1 MTITINI
8 KYDDS
13 VPKEL
18 VAQFVL
24 KQVREQIFNGEFA
37 PSMSGDYTKMN
48 GIKYSVEIKPEKN

>member
-8 KYDDS
+8 GCNDS

-24 KQVREQIFNGEFA
+24 RQVREQILNGEFA
-37 PSMSGDYTKMN
+37 RTMSGDYTKMN